1 MYLDNTNITMKK
13 KIRNMQ
19 IMNYNFAA
27 VIGEEEVKAGVVDVR
42 TRANERLVK
51 FIGVFLIFLTLLF
64 RERSALK
71 DF

>member
-1 MYLDNTNITMKK
+1 
-13 KIRNMQ
+13 
-19 IMNYNFAA
+19 MNYNFAA